1 MNTPNV
7 DWYALSPELILLGA
21 AALCLLTAV
30 LLPPGGRRP
39 VSAFIAAAGFVA
51 AGVFAILVFNDS
63 ENASRIVA
71 NAAYRDQLAA
81 FAQVLIAGCGVL
93 GVGVAYAHRLKPT
106 RVAEF
111 YALLATAAAGMMF
124 MVAAGN
130 LMTLFL
136 GLEWFSITLYILC
149 AVDLDRPDSLEAGL
163 KYLIVGSF
171 GSAVLLFGSALVY
184 GSTQELGFREIAAA
198 TAAQDLTGDALLVAG
213 LAMIIAGLAFKAS
226 AAPFHM
232 WTPDVYQGAPTPVT
246 AFMSAATKVAA
257 LVVTLRI
264 LTIAFPEL
272 DQMWTIAIAVIA
284 CISLAVGNLGA
295 LVQSNVKRLL
305 AYSSIS
311 QAGFML
317 IPIASNTA
325 LGGRALL
332 FYLLVY
338 GAMSIGAFA
347 VVAARERELNRDVSV
362 DDLAGMGWERPFLGV
377 SMLMFML
384 GFAGLPLTGGF
395 FAKFY
400 AFAAAYDTGWWWL
413 MLVGVAATVVSL
425 YYYLAVIRALYM
437 RSPVELQFAA
447 AGGSPPR
454 DALLHAAVFGSLT
467 VTIATFFLVQ
477 PVIDWAQ
484 DAASSLPL

>member
-1 MNTPNV
+1 M
-7 DWYALSPELILLGA
+7 
-21 AALCLLTAV
+21 
-30 LLPPGGRRP
+30 
-39 VSAFIAAAGFVA
+39 
-51 AGVFAILVFNDS
+51 
-63 ENASRIVA
+63 
-71 NAAYRDQLAA
+71 
-81 FAQVLIAGCGVL
+81 L

-149 AVDLDRPDSLEAGL
+149 AIDLDRPDSLEAGL

-295 LVQSNVKRLL
+295 LVQ
-305 AYSSIS
+305 I
-311 QAGFML
+311 
-317 IPIASNTA
+317 
-325 LGGRALL
+325 
-332 FYLLVY
+332 
-338 GAMSIGAFA
+338 
-347 VVAARERELNRDVSV
+347 EREAPARVLV
-362 DDLAGMGWERPFLGV
+362 DLAGRLHADPDRRRTPR
-377 SMLMFML
+377 S
-384 GFAGLPLTGGF
+384 
-395 FAKFY
+395 
-400 AFAAAYDTGWWWL
+400 AAARCSSTCSSTGRCRS
-413 MLVGVAATVVSL
+413 A
-425 YYYLAVIRALYM
+425 
-437 RSPVELQFAA
+437 RSPSSPRAS
-447 AGGSPPR
+447 GS
-454 DALLHAAVFGSLT
+454 
-467 VTIATFFLVQ
+467 
-477 PVIDWAQ
+477 
-484 DAASSLPL
+484 